1 MTLNIPNILT
11 LLRLILI
18 PFFLVFYYIPWQYA
32 YMTAAGIF
40 VLASF
45 TDALD
50 GYLARK
56 LNQTTPFGAF
66 LDPVVDKVMVAS
78 ALVVLVQS
86 YEGSIWMTIAA
97 IIMIGREIVISAL
110 REWMAELGKR
120 SSVAVSWIGKFKTA
134 AQMLAITGL
143 ITHYNEWVINLSMVM
158 LYVATAL
165 TLWSMLV
172 YLKAAWKDLVA
183 HG

>member
-1 MTLNIPNILT
+1 MTFNIPNILT
-11 LLRLILI
+11 LVRLVLI
-18 PFFLVFYYIPWQYA
+18 PVFLVLYYLPWQYA
-32 YMTAAGIF
+32 YITAAVVF
-40 VLASF
+40 VLAAM

-56 LNQTTPFGAF
+56 LNQSTPFGAF
-66 LDPVVDKVMVAS
+66 LDPVVDKLMVAS

-120 SSVAVSWIGKFKTA
+120 GSVAVSWIGKVKTA
-134 AQMLAITGL
+134 AQMAAITGL
-143 ITHYNEWVINLSMVM
+143 ITHYNEWVIDLSMVM
-158 LYVATAL
+158 LYVATVL
-165 TLWSMLV
+165 TLWSMMV
-172 YLKAAWKDLVA
+172 YIKAAWSDLIGN
-183 HG
+183 H